1 LLPALLNL
9 PFAGYNYRFTNF
21 ATSFAGPPAEHPGI
35 DMKIAQEVRAGNV
48 IMIGS
53 NPMVVQ
59 KAEFTKSG
67 RNASVVKMKLR
78 NLLSGGGTETVYRA
92 DEKFDVIQLERKDVT
107 YSYFADP
114 MYVFMDQEFNQYDVE
129 KENMESALPYLEDG
143 LPCEL
148 TFYDGKAISVELPT
162 SVVREVSYTEP
173 AVKGDT
179 SGKVMKPAKIASG
192 FEVPVPLFVNT
203 GDKIEIDTRTGEYRR
218 RV

>member
-1 LLPALLNL
+1 
-9 PFAGYNYRFTNF
+9 
-21 ATSFAGPPAEHPGI
+21 
-35 DMKIAQEVRAGNV
+35 MKIAQDVRAGNV

-59 KAEFTKSG
+59 KAEFSKSG

-114 MYVFMDQEFNQYDVE
+114 MYVFMDEEFNQHDVE
-129 KENMESALPYLEDG
+129 KENMEEALPYLEDG
-143 LPCEL
+143 LACQL
-148 TFYDGKAISVELPT
+148 TFFEGKAISVELPT
-162 SVVREVSYTEP
+162 SVVREVAYTEP

-179 SGKVMKPAKIASG
+179 SGKVTKPAKLASG
-192 FEVPVPLFVNT
+192 FEVPVPLFVTT

>member
-1 LLPALLNL
+1 
-9 PFAGYNYRFTNF
+9 
-21 ATSFAGPPAEHPGI
+21 
-35 DMKIAQEVRAGNV
+35 MKLAQEVRAGNV
-48 IMIGS
+48 IMVGKD
-53 NPMVVQ
+53 PMVVQ
-59 KAEFTKSG
+59 KAEFSKSG

-92 DEKFDVIQLERKDVT
+92 DEKFDVIQLERKEVT

-114 MYVFMDQEFNQYDVE
+114 MYVFMDQEFNQFDVE
-129 KENMESALPYLEDG
+129 KENMEAALPYLEDG
-143 LPCEL
+143 LACEL
-148 TFYDGKAISVELPT
+148 TFYEGKAISVELPT

-179 SGKVMKPAKIASG
+179 SGKVTKPAKLASG

-203 GDKIEIDTRTGEYRR
+203 GDKIEVDTRTGEYRR